1 MANIYDSE
9 IRCADKKALNKLTK
23 LILKHTPSRILG
35 KTKDIVLFE
44 TRWSDLD
51 YAMEVFSR
59 DFPEVTFSCSFIHM
73 TTCYAYFSTNK
84 DYKNG
89 IVTYKGLQ
97 PLFYYRNYELEKIN
111 LKNYEDFVS
120 KFTTFFRTMYEEII
134 LEDGTYYL
142 DFIPDR
148 YRSENENFYPQA
160 KVEYEECILTATLYG
175 YSEIRLGLMLK
186 NPDESYMSGKPE

>member
-73 TTCYAYFSTNK
+73 TACYAFYNTYK
-84 DYKNG
+84 DYRNG
-89 IVTYKGLQ
+89 IVTYKGLK
-97 PLFYYRNYELEKIN
+97 PSFFYN
-111 LKNYEDFVS
+111 S
-120 KFTTFFRTMYEEII
+120 
-134 LEDGTYYL
+134 
-142 DFIPDR
+142 
-148 YRSENENFYPQA
+148 
-160 KVEYEECILTATLYG
+160 
-175 YSEIRLGLMLK
+175 
-186 NPDESYMSGKPE
+186 

>member
-1 MANIYDSE
+1 MANLYDSE
-9 IRCADKKALNKLTK
+9 IKCADKKALNKLTK

-73 TTCYAYFSTNK
+73 TACYAFYYTYK
-84 DYKNG
+84 DYRNG
-89 IVTYKGLQ
+89 IVTYKGLK
-97 PLFYYRNYELEKIN
+97 PSFFYNSADLQKIN
-111 LKNYEDFVS
+111 LDDYKDFVS
-120 KFTTFFRTMYEEII
+120 KYITYFSTMYEEKK

-142 DFIPDR
+142 EFIPDR
-148 YRSENENFYPQA
+148 YRNNNENFFPQA
-160 KVEYEECILTATLYG
+160 VAEYDEGILTATLHG
-175 YSEIRLGLMLK
+175 YSHIRLELTLK
-186 NPDESYMSGKPE
+186 NSDESHMSGKPE

>member
-73 TTCYAYFSTNK
+73 TTCYAYLLHQQRLSEM
-84 DYKNG
+84 
-89 IVTYKGLQ
+89 
-97 PLFYYRNYELEKIN
+97 ELLPTRVFN
-111 LKNYEDFVS
+111 HY
-120 KFTTFFRTMYEEII
+120 FTIGVQIWKR
-134 LEDGTYYL
+134 
-142 DFIPDR
+142 
-148 YRSENENFYPQA
+148 
-160 KVEYEECILTATLYG
+160 
-175 YSEIRLGLMLK
+175 
-186 NPDESYMSGKPE
+186 